1 MRADY
6 RDLVLELVESKRNR
20 FVDIS
25 DTIWKYAE
33 LGLREF
39 KSSRLLANELVAN
52 GFHVEMGVAGMPTA
66 FVATWGKGRPT
77 IGIMGEYDALPG
89 LSQKVAPQKEPLK
102 PGAPGHGC
110 GHNIHGTSGLAAAL
124 AVKEVMRRL
133 GLEGTI
139 KFFGTPAEENFSGK
153 VYMVRDGLFDD
164 VDAVLSHHP
173 SDMNSASLMS
183 SLAVKSARFH
193 FYGIASHAAAS
204 PEEGRSALDAV
215 ELMNVGVNYLRE
227 HVIQEA
233 RIHYVVEKGGEQP
246 NIVPD
251 YARSWYYVRA
261 PEVDQMEGVYRR
273 VLDVA
278 RGAELMTGTKMKVE
292 VIDAMYNVIPS
303 RPIAERIVSNMR
315 EVGIPPLSDEERKF
329 AEEMAKTIPDEI
341 KENRLRKSKRP
352 GWERLLGKLIDDEVP
367 DPWGDGEYMMGSTD
381 VGDVS
386 WKTPALEFSTAAWVL
401 GTPFHSWQS
410 TAQSGS
416 PLAHRSLIFAAKVMA
431 ITALDLMTDRDL
443 LEKAKEDHTKR
454 LRGREYKPLI
464 PPDLKPPVDF
474 WEG

>member
-20 FVDIS
+20 FVEIS

-133 GLEGTI
+133 DLEGTI

-261 PEVDQMEGVYRR
+261 PEVDQMEGVYKR

-292 VIDAMYNVIPS
+292 LIDAMYNVIPN

-315 EVGIPPLSDEERKF
+315 EVGIPPLSDEERKL
-329 AEEMAKTIPDEI
+329 AEEMAKTIPDEV

>member
-20 FVDIS
+20 FVEIS

-133 GLEGTI
+133 DLEGTI

-292 VIDAMYNVIPS
+292 LIDAMYNVIPN

-315 EVGIPPLSDEERKF
+315 EVGIPPLSDEERKL
-329 AEEMAKTIPDEI
+329 AEEMAKTIPDEV